1 MKLRVCFILVICT
14 GFLFLNTNF
23 IIAEMTE
30 TEEEATIAP
39 EPIKITEQITNSP
52 EAEAQ
57 WIWGEVVIADSQKG
71 EILVK
76 YLDYD
81 ADQEKEMAINVDE
94 KTIYENVKSID
105 EIKPQDTV
113 SIDYIVS
120 PEGKNIAKNISIE
133 KIEEQ
138 AAGTEAEVSSEKAL
152 EAGSTTSVPLQLQE

>member
-1 MKLRVCFILVICT
+1 MKHRAGVILIISICL
-14 GFLFLNTNF
+14 FFLNLSF
-23 IIAEMTE
+23 VIAAS
-30 TEEEATIAP
+30 EEEATPAP
-39 EPIKITEQITNSP
+39 EPIKITEQITNPP
-52 EAEAQ
+52 EAETQ
-57 WIWGEVVIADSQKG
+57 WIWGEVVLVDIQKS

-81 ADQEKEMAINVDE
+81 ADLEKEVAINVDE

-133 KIEEQ
+133 KVE
-138 AAGTEAEVSSEKAL
+138 EAEVNQEKAP
-152 EAGSTTSVPLQLQE
+152 EANSTATEPAQIIQE

>member
-1 MKLRVCFILVICT
+1 
-14 GFLFLNTNF
+14 
-23 IIAEMTE
+23 
-30 TEEEATIAP
+30 
-39 EPIKITEQITNSP
+39 
-52 EAEAQ
+52 
-57 WIWGEVVIADSQKG
+57 
-71 EILVK
+71 LVK